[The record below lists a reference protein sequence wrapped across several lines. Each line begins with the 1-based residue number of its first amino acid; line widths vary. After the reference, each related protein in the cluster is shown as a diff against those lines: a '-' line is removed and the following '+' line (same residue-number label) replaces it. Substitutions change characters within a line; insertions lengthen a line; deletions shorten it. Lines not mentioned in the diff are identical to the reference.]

1 MMLEGWVALVAL
13 VVVALVLLVRW
24 ADARY
29 QDARRRQRRE
39 VLDSVSS
46 AE

>member
-1 MMLEGWVALVAL
+1 MIEGWVALV
-13 VVVALVLLVRW
+13 VLLLGAIVLLLRW

-29 QDARRRQRRE
+29 QDARRRQRRAE
-39 VLDSVSS
+39 LDSVSS